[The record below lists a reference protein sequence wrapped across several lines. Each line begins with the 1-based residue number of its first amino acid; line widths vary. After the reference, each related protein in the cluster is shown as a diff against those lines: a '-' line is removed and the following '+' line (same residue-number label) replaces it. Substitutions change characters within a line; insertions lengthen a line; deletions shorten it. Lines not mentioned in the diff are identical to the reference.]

1 MAKKVTEIDEYT
13 GKIVTGKVTRRMRKS
28 EQRLIPLT
36 PAPKTRAQK
45 VARSLWG

>member
-13 GKIVTGKVTRRMRKS
+13 GAIVTGKVTRRMRRS

-36 PAPKTRAQK
+36 PAPQTRWEKFKRAA
-45 VARSLWG
+45 VG

>member
-1 MAKKVTEIDEYT
+1 MRLFSKNVQLDDN
-13 GKIVTGKVTRRMRKS
+13 GRPFRVTRGQRKS